1 MTDLDKVNT
10 EQLAIELAARQAQAE
25 REQTEREQRLDE
37 ARKAWDREFVDS
49 HAERDEALL
58 AETNAHRGAFAAAV
72 AVGDLPAAYAA
83 WIGERRCRYA
93 RTSLRDTL
101 AAAAAGVGEE
111 CRLPPLAYRDPDLLR
126 RLEEDGDKAARLAGY
141 DVADQIAGER
151 PTVG

>member
-1 MTDLDKVNT
+1 MSSRN
-10 EQLAIELAARQAQAE
+10 ARIVSL
-25 REQTEREQRLDE
+25 RP
-37 ARKAWDREFVDS
+37 ARRGTASFFHTH

-58 AETNAHRGAFAAAV
+58 AETEGHRAAFAAAV

-101 AAAAAGVGEE
+101 PGAAAGVGVGEE

-141 DVADQIAGER
+141 DLAEQLTGPR
-151 PTVG
+151 PTNVD